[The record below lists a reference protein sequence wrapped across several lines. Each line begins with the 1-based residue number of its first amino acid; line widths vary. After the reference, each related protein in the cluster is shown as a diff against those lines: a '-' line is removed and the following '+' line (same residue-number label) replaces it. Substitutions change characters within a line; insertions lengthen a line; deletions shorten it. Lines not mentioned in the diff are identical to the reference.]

1 MRAGRERWGCS
12 ALPVSSAPGAAAG
25 GGGEARGHLGGWCR
39 VGMCSPAGTSPR
51 SRCEAATGRVR
62 ESRASE
68 GPSSCP
74 SHRASRQ
81 AAGSGL
87 RGLVWSSQRVRSVT
101 ALSSL
106 GTCSVGDMDQRLG
119 ESWDADSVLLWCPVQ
134 LWRFGCGGRS
144 SPLVTTRKSLGRF
157 CFACCQASLWAKFC
171 LILFSGQV
179 LLF

>member
-68 GPSSCP
+68 GPGSCP

-106 GTCSVGDMDQRLG
+106 GGRHG
-119 ESWDADSVLLWCPVQ
+119 PAP
-134 LWRFGCGGRS
+134 WRE
-144 SPLVTTRKSLGRF
+144 LGR
-157 CFACCQASLWAKFC
+157 
-171 LILFSGQV
+171 GQRPALV
-179 LLF
+179 PSSALAFRVRRP